1 MATVTTSTFSGN
13 EAGGDGGA
21 IDNGDGGNGGNGNGA
36 LVVTTSTFAPPSTKE
51 GGPAPA
57 AVATLARSNSR
68 ACLRAEQDR
77 RATVLV
83 PVVRPSRLGYQLLH
97 SHLDKVLTRP
107 LRTCDHIVAPQ
118 AGWAAFMDLDHEQ
131 TT

>member
-36 LVVTTSTFAPPSTKE
+36 LVVTSTFAPPSTKE

-107 LRTCDHIVAPQ
+107 LRTCDHVVAPQ